1 VLRPAAGGGGWFC
14 LNAIAAELVVVLED
28 SMHPRRKIVV
38 PLGLVLGLAAGCRG
52 HTGGGAAVG
61 TAVGEGTCVASAHYG
76 REGELWKPEGRI
88 VSAAFA
94 GYHTGVDPLPE
105 VAGPVRRV
113 TEFGAK
119 ADDAD
124 DDTQAFLDGIAA
136 VSDGVLLVPAGRYV
150 VTQRLEIRN
159 RGGKSGFVLR
169 GEGAGKTVLSFPRS
183 LHDLYGRDWSFSGG
197 FITVSGEDAGPQ
209 LATITGNAPR
219 GAVRLAVSSSEGI
232 GPGRW
237 VRVVQRDSAGSLF
250 RALHGGRHPG
260 NVRQDGGREVFH
272 HHSRVTAVDGGSITL
287 ERPLPL
293 EVDTAWSPEIRAV
306 QPTTREVG
314 IERLTLEM
322 AGTPYPGHFNEEGYN
337 GIYFQGVHDSWVRDV
352 TILNADYGVHF
363 NRSFFCTATGV
374 VLDTTFD
381 RGPLIGHHGL
391 NSSGGADVVFSRF
404 DLRKR
409 YVHDLSVDG
418 YAMTTVWSSGKGIDL
433 NLDHHGRA
441 PYGTLWTNL
450 DVGAAR
456 RTFNSG
462 GAGNRMPH
470 TGAYTTLWNVRG
482 AAPVG
487 LPPPGFGPLMTFVA
501 VAGAEPEAAPDHHA
515 VEPIPTGRLCQPDL
529 YEAMVAARRQVAAQ
543 ARLPPPH
550 ASEIGSR

>member
-1 VLRPAAGGGGWFC
+1 
-14 LNAIAAELVVVLED
+14 
-28 SMHPRRKIVV
+28 
-38 PLGLVLGLAAGCRG
+38 
-52 HTGGGAAVG
+52 
-61 TAVGEGTCVASAHYG
+61 
-76 REGELWKPEGRI
+76 
-88 VSAAFA
+88 
-94 GYHTGVDPLPE
+94 
-105 VAGPVRRV
+105 
-113 TEFGAK
+113 
-119 ADDAD
+119 
-124 DDTQAFLDGIAA
+124 
-136 VSDGVLLVPAGRYV
+136 
-150 VTQRLEIRN
+150 
-159 RGGKSGFVLR
+159 
-169 GEGAGKTVLSFPRS
+169 
-183 LHDLYGRDWSFSGG
+183 
-197 FITVSGEDAGPQ
+197 
-209 LATITGNAPR
+209 
-219 GAVRLAVSSSEGI
+219 LAVSTTEGI
-232 GPGRW
+232 QPGQW
-237 VRVVQRDSAGSLF
+237 VRVVQRDSEGSLF
-250 RALHGGRHPG
+250 RALHGGQHPG

-272 HHSRVTAVDGGSITL
+272 HHSRVIALGSGSITL

-293 EVDTAWSPEIRAV
+293 EVNTAWFPQIKAV

-314 IERLTLEM
+314 IEHLTLEM

-337 GIYFQGVHDSWVRDV
+337 AIYFQGVHDSWVRDV

-418 YAMTTVWSSGKGIDL
+418 YAMTTVWSSGKGVDL

-462 GAGNRMPH
+462 GARNRMPH
-470 TGAYTTLWNVRG
+470 SGARTTIWNVRG

-487 LPPPGFGPLMTFVA
+487 LPEPGFGPLMTFVA
-501 VAGAEPEAAPDHHA
+501 VPGADPESAPEHHS
-515 VEPIPTGRLCQPDL
+515 VEPVPADRLCQPDL
-529 YEAMVAARRQVAAQ
+529 YQAMIAARRRALLATRDV
-543 ARLPPPH
+543 R
-550 ASEIGSR
+550 